1 MKNMKQ
7 EHKPGFFVDLKK
19 SKENRGRPQTSNKLL
34 HPIADNEIDLCADI
48 DQQPINF
55 AKWYHDSIMEI
66 TAVKLRLTPE
76 VLQAIED
83 CKAQQEE
90 ILKLKIV
97 DWKLASETYIT
108 I

>member
-1 MKNMKQ
+1 MKT

-19 SKENRGRPQTSNKLL
+19 TKENRGRPMGSNKLL
-34 HPIADNEIDLCADI
+34 HPIANNEVDLCADI
-48 DQQPINF
+48 DQQPIHF

-66 TAVKLRLTPE
+66 TAIKLKLTPE

-83 CKAQQEE
+83 CKQQQEA
-90 ILKLKIV
+90 ILQLKVV
-97 DWKLASETYIT
+97 DWQLASETYVT